1 MPGKQGSNLFAT
13 VILDFWPCSIL
24 FLLFSDIVS
33 DSGQAALRVFR
44 GSDNCCPGNS
54 SCRHNTLG
62 PRPLFLFSKNSCSTF
77 LCL

>member
-13 VILDFWPCSIL
+13 VILDFWPCPIL

-33 DSGQAALRVFR
+33 DSGQAA
-44 GSDNCCPGNS
+44 SCCPGNS

-62 PRPLFLFSKNSCSTF
+62 PRPLFLFSKDSCSTF